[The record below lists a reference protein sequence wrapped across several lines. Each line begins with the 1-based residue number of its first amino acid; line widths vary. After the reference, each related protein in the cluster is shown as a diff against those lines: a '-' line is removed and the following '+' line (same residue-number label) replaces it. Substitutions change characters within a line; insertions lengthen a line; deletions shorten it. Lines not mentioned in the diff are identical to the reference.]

1 MLMPWSPQS
10 PILTAVVGSY
20 PQPNWLIDRDAL
32 KQRLPPRIRASELW
46 RAQGSELK
54 QAQDDATVLAIKDQ
68 EMAGID
74 IISDGEMRRESYSNQ
89 LINAL
94 DGIDRQRHG
103 TVMGRSGRETQ
114 VPIVSGPLR
123 RASPIHIQDIKFLKS
138 QTERIVKI
146 TIPGPFTLSQQSINE
161 YYPDAPSLA
170 MAYAKV
176 LNEEIRDLFLAGADI
191 VQLDEPWLESRIES
205 ARDFAIPAI
214 NRAIQ
219 DITGITGIHLCF
231 GYAAMV
237 KKNRKRS
244 YSFLES
250 LVESKVNQISIEAA
264 QPKLDLSI
272 LGSLQDKTM
281 LVGMLDLSKEEIEPP
296 NLIADRILAALNFLS
311 PERLIVSPDCGLK
324 YLTRRVA
331 FGKLSSLVQATALV
345 NAEL

>member
-1 MLMPWSPQS
+1 MSWNPRG

-32 KQRLPPRIRASELW
+32 RGRLPPRTRASELW
-46 RAQGSELK
+46 RVQGSELE

-74 IISDGEMRRESYSNQ
+74 IISDGEIRRESYSNK

-94 DGIDRQRHG
+94 DGVDRQRHG
-103 TVMGRSGRETQ
+103 TVMGRAGRKTQ

-123 RASPIHIQDIKFLKS
+123 RTSPIHTQDMKFLKS
-138 QTERIVKI
+138 RTERIVKI
-146 TIPGPFTLSQQSINE
+146 TIPGPFTLTQQSVNE

-170 MAYAKV
+170 MAYAEV
-176 LNEEIRDLFLAGADI
+176 LNEEIRDLFSAGADI

-205 ARDFAIPAI
+205 AQNFAIPAI
-214 NRAIQ
+214 NRAVQ
-219 DITGITGIHLCF
+219 DIAGTTGIHLCF
-231 GYAAMV
+231 GYAAIV

-250 LVESKVNQISIEAA
+250 LAESKVNQISIEAA
-264 QPKLDLSI
+264 QPNLDLSI
-272 LGSLQDKTM
+272 LGSLQGKTI
-281 LVGMLDLSKEEIEPP
+281 LVGMLDLSREEIEPP
-296 NLIADRILAALNFLS
+296 NLIADRIRAALNFLS

-324 YLTRRVA
+324 YLTRQVA
-331 FGKLSSLVQATALV
+331 LGKLSSLAQAAAMV